1 MERCMKSRIYCIKLP
16 AFLGNIL
23 RLILGKAVI
32 GKK

>member
-1 MERCMKSRIYCIKLP
+1 MKSKIFCFKLP

-23 RLILGKAVI
+23 RLLLGKSVA

>member
-1 MERCMKSRIYCIKLP
+1 MKSKIYCFKLP

>member
-1 MERCMKSRIYCIKLP
+1 MKSFIFCFKLP
-16 AFLGNIL
+16 AFLGNVL